1 MGLEPVA
8 EEGMEW
14 LEEEEDSSKDWRQ
27 TLPSPSQIPSA
38 KLKQMEL
45 DFGQGVRKELTC
57 TEVKWKLGKAK
68 TGKLSKKEMKDLAR
82 KNHKIGWKAG
92 EEMVT
97 EVEEQAGGEDDGGA
111 STEPALAPQ
120 PEQTILAEGASS
132 REDQAQV
139 EQRLLPGN
147 LSIQV
152 DQEEPSED
160 MRIKE
165 VTPEGKG

>member
-1 MGLEPVA
+1 M
-8 EEGMEW
+8 
-14 LEEEEDSSKDWRQ
+14 D
-27 TLPSPSQIPSA
+27 
-38 KLKQMEL
+38 L
-45 DFGQGVRKELTC
+45 DFGQEVRKESSG

-82 KNHKIGWKAG
+82 KNQKIGWKAG

-97 EVEEQAGGEDDGGA
+97 EVGEQTGGEDDGGA

-139 EQRLLPGN
+139 EQQLLPGK

-152 DQEEPSED
+152 DQEEPSDD
-160 MRIKE
+160 MGTKE
-165 VTPEGKG
+165 VTPEGERVCNQ